1 MNRLYS
7 FFLALLLLLAC
18 TACVGRAAAPDPA
31 PGQAAA
37 PLDAAAAQPP
47 EPEDGPEEE
56 GVPEEE
62 PPAPPEPEEPYVRV
76 IDPAKPMV
84 ALTFDDGPDAACSD
98 QILDI
103 LEEHHALAT
112 FFEVGRNVAACPE
125 PVGRMVELGCEVGS
139 HSNAHKD
146 LSKLRKSSLLRDL
159 DTADEAFVLAGAPA
173 PLLVRPPY
181 GAVNKTV
188 KTATG
193 RAMVTWTVDTE
204 DWRSRD
210 AQKVIDYVQSYGAL
224 DGEIVLMHSIYE
236 STVEAVRV
244 LVPWLQEQGYQL
256 VTVTELMAYYYGEL
270 PQPDHFYGYTYFAN
284 HGRTDAPIEL
294 PSMYLPQEA
303 PEAPPAAGQ
312 EQSPGPVSDA
322 PDTPDAPQEPFDPT
336 GIIAVS
342 APDPEPVEI
351 PEPPAGE
358 ASDSLPPAEPPAPPQ
373 EEPEKPAKQS
383 QDAKPVSPGVSVP
396 NPAMFYP

>member
-31 PGQAAA
+31 PGQAA
-37 PLDAAAAQPP
+37 PLDAVTTQPS
-47 EPEDGPEEE
+47 EPEE
-56 GVPEEE
+56 VPEEE

-76 IDPAKPMV
+76 IDPAMPMV
-84 ALTFDDGPDAACSD
+84 ALTFDDGPDETCSN

-159 DTADEAFVLAGAPA
+159 DTADEAFVLAGASA

-188 KTATG
+188 KSATG

-224 DGEIVLMHSIYE
+224 DGEIILMHSIYE

-270 PQPDHFYGYTYFAN
+270 PQPDHFYGYTYFAT

-294 PSMYLPQEA
+294 PSMYLPEE
-303 PEAPPAAGQ
+303 PEADPAPVP
-312 EQSPGPVSDA
+312 EQDPAPDPV
-322 PDTPDAPQEPFDPT
+322 PDTPEVPSAPFDPT
-336 GIIAVS
+336 GIVA
-342 APDPEPVEI
+342 APEPE
-351 PEPPAGE
+351 PEPEEAQEPAKTPEPSVE
-358 ASDSLPPAEPPAPPQ
+358 APTEALPPPETPAPPQ
-373 EEPEKPAKQS
+373 ETPKAPVKKDTGKEPLTPS
-383 QDAKPVSPGVSVP
+383 FSIP

>member
-56 GVPEEE
+56 

-76 IDPAKPMV
+76 IDPSKPMV
-84 ALTFDDGPDAACSD
+84 ALTFDDGPHDTWSNA
-98 QILDI
+98 ILDI

-210 AQKVIDYVQSYGAL
+210 AQKVIDYVQSYGEL

-270 PQPDHFYGYTYFAN
+270 PQPDHFYGYTYFAS

-358 ASDSLPPAEPPAPPQ
+358 ASEPLPPAEPPAPPQ

-383 QDAKPVSPGVSVP
+383 QDAKPASPGVSVP